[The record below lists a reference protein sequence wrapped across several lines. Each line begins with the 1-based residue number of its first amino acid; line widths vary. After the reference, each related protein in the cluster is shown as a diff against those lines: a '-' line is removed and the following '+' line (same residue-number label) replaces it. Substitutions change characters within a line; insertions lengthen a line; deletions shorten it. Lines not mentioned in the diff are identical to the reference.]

1 MPVSAALTAL
11 DTAHSADDLRD
22 VADRVVRGFGFGGY
36 TYHLYRPGVGSLV
49 YIGDWKPEWLQRYE
63 DKGYIDIDPVVER
76 LLRSVTPFLWTDTL
90 LSREVNAPERVV
102 LNEAREFDMKAGAE
116 IPIHEPGLGCATFSL
131 FSNSER
137 TFQEAWNQHR
147 HTMHIFAL
155 YFHQRY
161 AGLLALEGTAE
172 LPPLSKRE
180 RECLAWTS
188 RGKTAWEIG
197 EILNISE
204 RTVKVYLDTA
214 TRKLGSFSKH
224 HAVVKAILNRIIL
237 P

>member
-1 MPVSAALTAL
+1 MPVTEALTAL
-11 DTAHSADDLRD
+11 DAAQTTDDLRGI
-22 VADRVVRGFGFGGY
+22 ADNVVRRFGFGGF

-49 YIGDWKPEWLQRYE
+49 YIGDWQPEWLQRYE
-63 DKGYIDIDPVVER
+63 DKGYIDIDPVVEQ
-76 LLRSVTPFLWTDTL
+76 LLRTVTPFLWTDTVL
-90 LSREVNAPERVV
+90 TREVNAPERVV
-102 LNEAREFDMKAGAE
+102 LNEARAFSMKAGAE
-116 IPIHEPGLGCATFSL
+116 IPVHEPGLGCATFSL
-131 FSNSER
+131 FSASEA
-137 TFQEAWNQHR
+137 TFTEAWSQHR
-147 HTMHIFAL
+147 HNMHIFAL

-161 AGLLALEGTAE
+161 VNLLELDGTE
-172 LPPLSKRE
+172 QPPPLSKRE

-197 EILNISE
+197 EILHISE